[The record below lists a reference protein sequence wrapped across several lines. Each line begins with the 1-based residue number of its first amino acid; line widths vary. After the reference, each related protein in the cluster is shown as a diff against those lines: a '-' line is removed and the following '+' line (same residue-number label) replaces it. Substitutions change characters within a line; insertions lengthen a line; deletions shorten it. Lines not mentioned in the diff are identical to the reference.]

1 MTPAPNGLTYPQ
13 ILINGDWVPSTSDAT
28 MAVENPATARTFATV
43 PAGTPADADRAVQAA
58 AAAQPAWAALPAIQ
72 RGRILLRWAA
82 LIERDADRLAP
93 LVTAEVGKTLA
104 QAHDDLGAAVM
115 FLTWAAES
123 ARRIEGEIFPAE
135 NPSERIYIHRV
146 PYGVVVALTAW
157 NFPPALFARKAGPA
171 LVTGNTVVVKPHEL
185 TPVSTLEIARLGVE
199 AGLPPGTLNVVTGA
213 GRVVGEALVAHPLTR
228 LVTMTGSV
236 RAGREIMRTAAENV
250 TMVRLELGGKA
261 PFIVME
267 DADLDAAVAALVGSR
282 FYNCGQ
288 VCTCPE
294 RTYVHAA
301 VMDEFMAKLLPAVQA
316 VRVGDPTGEVDMGP
330 KVSAPELEKL
340 EGMVAAAVASG
351 ARVAT
356 GGGRA
361 TGLAGHFYEPTVL
374 TNVTQA
380 MPIMRDEIFGP
391 VLPVMA
397 VADFDEALR
406 LANDTPYGLAAMVF
420 CHDLRRV
427 GRLADELQFG
437 EIYINRGMGESC
449 QGFHNGHKLS
459 GLGGE
464 DGKHGL
470 EGYLQ
475 KRTMYVSH
483 G

>member
-1 MTPAPNGLTYPQ
+1 MTSAWEGSIYDRILVGGEWVTPATDDGL
-13 ILINGDWVPSTSDAT
+13 
-28 MAVENPATARTFATV
+28 AVENPATAQTIATV
-43 PAGTPADADRAVQAA
+43 PACDAADADRAVRAA
-58 AAAQPAWAALPAIQ
+58 AEAQPAWAALPAIE
-72 RGRILLRWAA
+72 RGRVLLKWAE
-82 LIERDADRLAP
+82 LVQRDADRLAAI
-93 LVTAEVGKTLA
+93 VTAEVGKTTA

-123 ARRIEGEIFPAE
+123 ARRVEGDIYPAE

-157 NFPPALFARKAGPA
+157 NFPPALLARKAGPA

-185 TPVSTLEIARLGVE
+185 TPLSTLEIAQLGVE

-213 GRVVGEALVAHPLTR
+213 GRTVGEALVTHPLTR

-236 RAGREIMRTAAENV
+236 RAGREIMRAAAEDI
-250 TMVRLELGGKA
+250 TTIRLELGGKA

-267 DADLDAAVAALVGSR
+267 DADLDSAVAAAVGSR

-288 VCTCPE
+288 VCTCNE

-301 VMDEFMAKLLPAVQA
+301 VYDEFLSKLLPAVEA
-316 VRVGDPTGEVDMGP
+316 LRVGDPSTDVDCGP
-330 KVSAPELEKL
+330 KISAPELDKVAA
-340 EGMVAAAVASG
+340 MVAQAVSDGAEVETGG
-351 ARVAT
+351 ARVD
-356 GGGRA
+356 
-361 TGLAGHFYEPTVL
+361 GLPGHYYQPTVL
-374 TNVTQA
+374 TGVDHSLA
-380 MPIMRDEIFGP
+380 IMRDEIFGP
-391 VLPVMA
+391 VLPVMP

-406 LANDTPYGLAAMVF
+406 LANDSPYGLAAMVF
-420 CHDLRRV
+420 CNDLRRV
-427 GRLADELQFG
+427 GRLADELHFG
-437 EIYINRGMGESC
+437 EIYVNRGMGETC

-475 KRTMYVSH
+475 KRTMYVNH